1 MLTMDAMTMI
11 NLALFVVMVVTLVVL
26 PGGRTTR

>member
-1 MLTMDAMTMI
+1 MDAMTMI